1 MTAIYTGADQGNYQ
15 TESIEITI
23 TRSNICDHVYVGVVT
38 RKPAVGSEGVK
49 TFIPAAIAAASIQ
62 KRSRRF
68 PVGRLLKARKQR
80 TLPETARMPERAA
93 DRAQKA
99 AVRRQETEAVSPEAE
114 RSRAKNPGTEKGLRI
129 PVKTRTKILPA
140 IPSPVEI
147 RTRQSP
153 AQERKTGIPQ
163 RTAKRKSPESL
174 LLRER
179 TARKAGRS

>member
-1 MTAIYTGADQGNYQ
+1 
-15 TESIEITI
+15 
-23 TRSNICDHVYVGVVT
+23 
-38 RKPAVGSEGVK
+38 
-49 TFIPAAIAAASIQ
+49 
-62 KRSRRF
+62 
-68 PVGRLLKARKQR
+68 
-80 TLPETARMPERAA
+80 MPERAA

-99 AVRRQETEAVSPEAE
+99 AARRQETEAVSPEAE
-114 RSRAKNPGTEKGLRI
+114 RSRAKNPGAEKGLRI

-163 RTAKRKSPESL
+163 RTAKRKSPESP